1 MCPNSKEVRERKP
14 KVLKENKKLLSVT
27 LVSKLHIESEHTNA
41 ENRTTNYHDALI
53 IRF

>member
-1 MCPNSKEVRERKP
+1 MWPNSKNVRERKP

-27 LVSKLHIESEHTNA
+27 LVSKLNIESEHTSA
-41 ENRTTNYHDALI
+41 EKRTTDYHGAPI